1 MRYRY
6 GVRKRKETMSTRE
19 QLIAMNPGEM
29 KDIVFSWGIL
39 RSTKE
44 LYKNSDNEF
53 EVHSFTQ
60 GWLTATLTLDEAV
73 RYCEGRLSNLELEW
87 E

>member
-1 MRYRY
+1 MTHLMD
-6 GVRKRKETMSTRE
+6 KTMNNTRE
-19 QLIAMNPGEM
+19 QLIAMNAGEM
-29 KDIVFSWGIL
+29 RDIVFSWGIL

-53 EVHSFTQ
+53 EVHSFTE
-60 GWLTATLTLDEAV
+60 GWITATLTLDEAV
-73 RYCEGRLSNLELEW
+73 RYCEGELSNLELEW

>member
-1 MRYRY
+1 MNLN
-6 GVRKRKETMSTRE
+6 TRE
-19 QLIAMNPGEM
+19 QLIAMNAGEM
-29 KDIVFSWGIL
+29 RDVVFSNGIL

-53 EVHSFTQ
+53 EVHSFSC

-73 RYCEGRLSNLELEW
+73 RYCEGELSSRELEF

>member
-1 MRYRY
+1 
-6 GVRKRKETMSTRE
+6 MSTRE
-19 QLIAMNPGEM
+19 QLIAMNAGEM
-29 KDIVFSWGIL
+29 RDVVFSNGIL

-53 EVHSFTQ
+53 EVHSFSC

-73 RYCEGRLSNLELEW
+73 RYCEGELSSRELDW
-87 E
+87 Y

>member
-1 MRYRY
+1 
-6 GVRKRKETMSTRE
+6 MSNTRE
-19 QLIAMNPGEM
+19 QLIAMNAGEI

-44 LYKNSDNEF
+44 LCKISDNEF
-53 EVHSFTQ
+53 EVSSFTE
-60 GWLTATLTLDEAV
+60 GWLTARLTLDEAV
-73 RYCEGRLSNLELEW
+73 RYCEGRLSNLELEC

>member
-1 MRYRY
+1 
-6 GVRKRKETMSTRE
+6 MSNTRE
-19 QLIAMNPGEM
+19 QLIAMNAGEM

-44 LYKNSDNEF
+44 LYKNSDNEI
-53 EVHSFTQ
+53 EENSFTE
-60 GWLTATLTLDEAV
+60 GRLTATLTLDEAV

-87 E
+87 Q

>member
-1 MRYRY
+1 
-6 GVRKRKETMSTRE
+6 MSTRE
-19 QLIAMNPGEM
+19 QLIAMKVGEM
-29 KDIVFSWGIL
+29 KDVVFSWGIL

-53 EVHSFTQ
+53 EVNSFTQ

>member
-1 MRYRY
+1 
-6 GVRKRKETMSTRE
+6 MSNTRE
-19 QLIAMNPGEM
+19 QLIAMNAGEI
-29 KDIVFSWGIL
+29 KDIVFSCGIL

-44 LYKNSDNEF
+44 LCKISDNEF
-53 EVHSFTQ
+53 EVNSFTE

-87 E
+87 Q

>member
-1 MRYRY
+1 MD
-6 GVRKRKETMSTRE
+6 KTMSNTRE
-19 QLIAMNPGEM
+19 QLIAMKVGEM
-29 KDIVFSWGIL
+29 KDVVFSWGIL

-53 EVHSFTQ
+53 EVNSFTQ

-73 RYCEGRLSNLELEW
+73 RYCEGELSSRELEF

>member
-1 MRYRY
+1 MD
-6 GVRKRKETMSTRE
+6 KTMSNTRE
-19 QLIAMNPGEM
+19 QLIAMNAGEM
-29 KDIVFSWGIL
+29 RDVVFSNGIL